1 MSPAPPLTV
10 SLPSSSVPRV
20 LFLQFGC
27 LSPFGQEAIF
37 SQRRH
42 FPAGLL
48 SELTLF
54 IWVSLVA
61 QTVKKLPP
69 VQETQVQ
76 SVGQED
82 PLEKGMVT
90 RSSVLAWKIPWAE
103 EPGGLQPMGSHRVG
117 HVCAWVHA
125 YTRFVQLICLEVTR
139 HDRDRPVERPVT
151 SLSLEYLL

>member
-1 MSPAPPLTV
+1 MTPCKSLISIHLYMSPAPPLTV

-27 LSPFGQEAIF
+27 LGPFGQEAIC
-37 SQRRH
+37 SQRRC

-61 QTVKKLPP
+61 QTVKNLPP

-76 SVGQED
+76 SVGRED

-90 RSSVLAWKIPWAE
+90 RSSVLVWRIPWAE
-103 EPGGLQPMGSHRVG
+103 EPGYSPWGHTEWNTSTRACMCTLGLS
-117 HVCAWVHA
+117 
-125 YTRFVQLICLEVTR
+125 
-139 HDRDRPVERPVT
+139 
-151 SLSLEYLL
+151 S